1 MFSWCVEES
10 ENNSDQTAI
19 VKAKEHSTQVGVFDI
34 VEKLEAEL
42 GYLKDTVQS
51 INQSTKN
58 EKNMAQLV
66 QYGMVRN
73 AMMYVRNGTVWHG
86 VV

>member
-51 INQSTKN
+51 INQPKI
-58 EKNMAQLV
+58 EKTWHSW
-66 QYGMVRN
+66 YSMV
-73 AMMYVRNGTVWHG
+73 W
-86 VV
+86 